1 MRFFVR
7 RGIFYLVT
15 LWAAITINF
24 FLPRMMPGDPISALI
39 ASKQG
44 QITPEQAE
52 SIRVLFG
59 LDNEQSLWQQYTSY
73 LVQILHGDLG
83 IAFSQF
89 PTPVNTII
97 RDTLPWTLGLVGLS
111 TIIAVV
117 IGTSIGTYIG
127 WRRGTKADIVL
138 PITTFFSS
146 VPYFWFGLVAILL
159 FSVTWHF
166 FPSSKGYQPGLVP
179 GWNWEFISSVL
190 WHGALPAITIVLSS
204 VAGWI
209 LGMRNMMVTVG
220 SEDYVTVAQAK
231 GLSEGRVMVAYAA
244 RNAVLPQIS
253 SFALAL
259 GFVVGGTLIMEMVF
273 SYPGI
278 GYALFQAVQAK
289 DYPLM
294 QGCFLVIT
302 LSILIFNLIADVVY
316 AFLDPRTRQEG

>member
-24 FLPRMMPGDPISALI
+24 FLPRMTPGDPISALI

-59 LDNEQSLWQQYTSY
+59 LNNQQSLWQQYTSY
-73 LVQILHGDLG
+73 IKQILHGDLG

-89 PTPVNTII
+89 PTPVTTII
-97 RDTLPWTLGLVGLS
+97 KDTLPWTLGLVGLS

-117 IGTSIGTYIG
+117 VGTSVGTYIG

-190 WHGALPAITIVLSS
+190 WHGALPAITIILSS

-231 GLSEGRVMVAYAA
+231 GLSERRVMVSYAA

-278 GYALFQAVQAK
+278 GFSLFQAVQAK

-302 LSILIFNLIADVVY
+302 LSILVFNLIADIVY

>member
-7 RGIFYLVT
+7 RGIFYLIT

-59 LDNEQSLWQQYTSY
+59 LDNQQSLWQQYVNY
-73 LVQILHGDLG
+73 LNQILHGNLG

-89 PTPVNTII
+89 PTPVSQII

-117 IGTSIGTYIG
+117 IGTSVGTYIG

-159 FSVTWHF
+159 FSVTWKI

-179 GWNWEFISSVL
+179 SWNWEFISSVL
-190 WHGALPAITIVLSS
+190 YHVALPAITIVLSS

-231 GLSEGRVMVAYAA
+231 GLSERRVMVSYAA

-278 GYALFQAVQAK
+278 GYALFEAVQAK

-302 LSILIFNLIADVVY
+302 LSILVFNLIADVVY

>member
-73 LVQILHGDLG
+73 LNQILHGDLG
-83 IAFSQF
+83 TAFSQF
-89 PTPVNTII
+89 PTPVNAII
-97 RDTLPWTLGLVGLS
+97 KDTLPWTLGLVGLS

-117 IGTSIGTYIG
+117 LGTSIGTYIG

-146 VPYFWFGLVAILL
+146 VPYFWFGLVAILV
-159 FSVTWHF
+159 FSVTWHI

-231 GLSEGRVMVAYAA
+231 GLSEGRVMVSYAA